1 MKTSK
6 QCAIPLLPALMLPAL
21 LVLAACSDTIDSDSA
36 GSGLAADAQGQ
47 GMAEVSGPISALNYE
62 SRLSAS
68 MSLFRLEGVDPL
80 IRVVDG
86 IVEVRFAPLPETVTG
101 TLSIDCPLGGT
112 ATRSVSEA
120 PVFGDARVPELRV
133 RSTIAFESCII
144 DSGELD
150 GTLSYDWD
158 LSSPAS
164 RSATQWTTA
173 YGFSDMRFTQR
184 DESITVTGNVSK
196 RVTVTGTSES
206 YLYSAD
212 VSRLTQVY
220 QGETD
225 VASNIAYE
233 QSYNHAILQEGAP
246 DGVVHRF
253 AESGEATIEQADGD
267 FAGQIRLAPT
277 VVYGNNTEVGVLFHT
292 AGGWDSGE
300 ISLTSTEGSSLL
312 IQPGSSIESLLFQ
325 LTDSD
330 GNETLIEREWFVSAS
345 CRGEEEFQLSLC
357 LPI

>member
-1 MKTSK
+1 MSS
-6 QCAIPLLPALMLPAL
+6 
-21 LVLAACSDTIDSDSA
+21 LVI
-36 GSGLAADAQGQ
+36 GSLH
-47 GMAEVSGPISALNYE
+47 GP
-62 SRLSAS
+62 
-68 MSLFRLEGVDPL
+68 FP
-80 IRVVDG
+80 
-86 IVEVRFAPLPETVTG
+86 
-101 TLSIDCPLGGT
+101 
-112 ATRSVSEA
+112 RSWPGSW
-120 PVFGDARVPELRV
+120 RVPELRV

-184 DESITVTGNVSK
+184 DES
-196 RVTVTGTSES
+196 
-206 YLYSAD
+206 
-212 VSRLTQVY
+212 
-220 QGETD
+220 
-225 VASNIAYE
+225 
-233 QSYNHAILQEGAP
+233 
-246 DGVVHRF
+246 
-253 AESGEATIEQADGD
+253 EATIEQADGD

>member
-1 MKTSK
+1 MKFSMK
-6 QCAIPLLPALMLPAL
+6 CAIPLLPAL
-21 LVLAACSDTIDSDSA
+21 LVLVACSDSIDSDSA

-47 GMAEVSGPISALNYE
+47 GMAEVSGPIDALNYE
-62 SRLSAS
+62 NRLGSS
-68 MSLFRLEGVDPL
+68 MSLFRLEGVDAL
-80 IRVVDG
+80 MRAVDG
-86 IVEVRFAPLPETVTG
+86 IVEARFGPLAETVTG
-101 TLSIDCPLGGT
+101 TLSVDCPLGGT

-120 PVFGDARVPELRV
+120 PVFDNARVPELRV
-133 RSTIAFESCII
+133 RSTISFESCII
-144 DSGELD
+144 DRGELD

-173 YGFSDMRFTQR
+173 YSFSDMRYAQT
-184 DESITVTGNVSK
+184 DESVAVTGNVSK
-196 RVTVTGTSES
+196 RVTLTGTSES
-206 YLYSAD
+206 YVYSAD
-212 VSRLTQVY
+212 VSRLTHVY
-220 QGETD
+220 EGATD

-233 QSYNHAILQEGAP
+233 QSYNHAILQDGAP

-253 AESGEATIEQADGD
+253 AEFGEATIEQADGD

-300 ISLTSTEGSSLL
+300 ISLTSTDGSALRV
-312 IQPGSSIESLLFQ
+312 QPGSSIESLLFQ

-330 GNETLIEREWFVSAS
+330 GNETLIEREWFVTAS